1 MNEFKLKP
9 SIIYGEDSLDYLKK
23 IKSKKVF
30 IVTDKVMVQLK
41 IVNRVTDIFNSL
53 NIPVVI
59 FDQVEPNP
67 TVDTVEKG
75 LKMMIEADA
84 DTIIG
89 FGGGSPIDA
98 CKAMLYFQLKFY
110 ETLNVNKN
118 KPTFIAIPTTSGTG
132 SEVTS
137 YSVITNNSSKIALS
151 RDEMLP
157 DVAILNPVFTK
168 TLPKPVIADTGIDAL
183 THSIEAY
190 VSNKRNSFSNSMA
203 IEAIELLY
211 KNLIKHYSNVEELS
225 YRMNVQNASC
235 LAGIAFNNSSLGIN
249 HSLAHTIGAKF
260 HISHGRSNAI
270 ILPYVMYENMKVIP
284 EIYAEISQK
293 VGLPARN
300 TEEGCAAL
308 IIFVKEINKLMGVQN
323 SFKEFGVKED
333 EFLANIPTMIADIKK
348 DICTENNPKKLT
360 DKEFEDL
367 LKKVYYGF

>member
-23 IKSKKVF
+23 LKSKKVF

-41 IVNRVTDIFNSL
+41 IVNKVTDIFNSL

-67 TVDTVEKG
+67 TVETVEKG
-75 LKMMIEADA
+75 LKMMIEAEA

-110 ETLNVNKN
+110 EALNVNN
-118 KPTFIAIPTTSGTG
+118 SKPMFIAIPTTSGTG

-157 DVAILNPVFTK
+157 DVAILNPAFTK

-183 THSIEAY
+183 THAIEAY
-190 VSNKRNSFSNSMA
+190 VSNKRSPFTNSMA

-211 KNLIKHYSNVEELS
+211 KNLLKHYSNVEELS
-225 YRMNVQNASC
+225 YRMNVQQASC

-249 HSLAHTIGAKF
+249 HSLAHTIGGKF

-270 ILPYVMYENMKVIP
+270 ILPYVIYENMKVIP

-293 VGLPARN
+293 VGLPSRSL
-300 TEEGCAAL
+300 EEGCAAL

-323 SFKEFGVKED
+323 SFKEFGVKES
-333 EFLANIPTMIADIKK
+333 EFLGYIPTMIEDIKK

-360 DKEFEDL
+360 DKEYEDL

>member
-23 IKSKKVF
+23 LKSKKVF

-41 IVNRVTDIFNSL
+41 IVNRVTEIFNSL

-67 TVDTVEKG
+67 TVETVEKG

-110 ETLNVNKN
+110 ETLNVNKD
-118 KPTFIAIPTTSGTG
+118 KPMFIAIPTTSGTG

-157 DVAILNPVFTK
+157 DVAILNPAFTR

-183 THSIEAY
+183 THAIEAY
-190 VSNKRNSFSNSMA
+190 VSNKRSPFTNSMA

-211 KNLIKHYSNVEELS
+211 KNLFKHYSNVEELS
-225 YRMNVQNASC
+225 YRMNVQQASC

-249 HSLAHTIGAKF
+249 HSLAHTIGGKF

-293 VGLPARN
+293 VGLPSKN
-300 TEEGCAAL
+300 IEEGCAAL
-308 IIFVKEINKLMGVQN
+308 MIFVKEINKLMGIQN
-323 SFKEFGVKED
+323 SFKEFGVKEE
-333 EFLANIPTMIADIKK
+333 EFLEYIPTMIADIKK
-348 DICTENNPKKLT
+348 DICTGNNPKKLT
-360 DKEFEDL
+360 DKEYEEL

>member
-98 CKAMLYFQLKFY
+98 CKAMLYFQLRFY

-333 EFLANIPTMIADIKK
+333 EFLANIPAMIADIKK

>member
-157 DVAILNPVFTK
+157 DVAILNPAFTK

-183 THSIEAY
+183 THAIEAY
-190 VSNKRNSFSNSMA
+190 VSNKRNPFTNSMA

-211 KNLIKHYSNVEELS
+211 KNLLKHYSNVEELS
-225 YRMNVQNASC
+225 YRMNVQHASC

-249 HSLAHTIGAKF
+249 HSLAHTIGGKF

-270 ILPYVMYENMKVIP
+270 ILPYVIYENMKVIP

-293 VGLPARN
+293 VGLPSRN
-300 TEEGCAAL
+300 IEEGCAAL
-308 IIFVKEINKLMGVQN
+308 IIFIKEINKLMGVQN
-323 SFKEFGVKED
+323 SFKEFGVKEE
-333 EFLANIPTMIADIKK
+333 EFLANIPAMIADIKK
-348 DICTENNPKKLT
+348 DICTENNPKKLA